1 MLLRV
6 YKKYFLLIC
15 LLLCSIKGVTQFK
28 GVPDTVVG
36 IFYTNSLY
44 PNPPDS
50 VSVGSLVIPNGT
62 YIGNERM
69 SIDKNR
75 LWPGYLKSTDTN
87 NDSLG
92 REWFHE
98 VSIYIKDSLL
108 RITKTPFYIKNK
120 KKFYTDSIG
129 GIYVYSDLKEN
140 VVYETI
146 IDGKTQK
153 RTYDSTFTTIS
164 ASLDSRI
171 SKNIYKINSDAVP
184 LYVYI
189 IYTVRMKGKNLL
201 IDADYQKKILFRR
214 VKSQRLTQKED

>member
-6 YKKYFLLIC
+6 CKKHFLLIW
-15 LLLCSIKGVTQFK
+15 LLLCSIKGFTQFK

-36 IFYTNSLY
+36 IFYTNTLY

-50 VSVGSLVIPNGT
+50 VSVGCLVIPNGT
-62 YIGNERM
+62 YIGNEGM
-69 SIDKNR
+69 SIDRNR

-87 NDSLG
+87 KDSLG

-108 RITKTPFYIKNK
+108 RITKTPFYMKNK

-129 GIYVYSDLKEN
+129 GIYAYRDIKEN
-140 VVYETI
+140 VIYETI

-164 ASLDSRI
+164 ASLDRRN

-184 LYVYI
+184 LFEYI
-189 IYTVRMKGKNLL
+189 HYTVRTKGKNLL

-214 VKSQRLTQKED
+214 VQNHKSQKEF